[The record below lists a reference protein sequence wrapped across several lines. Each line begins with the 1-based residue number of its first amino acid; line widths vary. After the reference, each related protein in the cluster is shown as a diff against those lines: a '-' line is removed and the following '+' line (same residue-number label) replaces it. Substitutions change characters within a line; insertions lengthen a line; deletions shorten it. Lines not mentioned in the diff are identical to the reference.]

1 MKTMTILVLGAGI
14 MQIPAL
20 ETARRNGWRLIV
32 ADGNPDA
39 PGRHLA
45 DAFHAVDL
53 SDEEGLL
60 KLARDYRNHG
70 QLDGV
75 FTAGTDFSTSVAYVA
90 ESLGLPGLDYE
101 SARNARDKFRMRR
114 VLREAGVPAPAFVEV
129 QGVVDLRADSLP
141 TFPLVVKPVDNMGA
155 RGVRRVDTPAELE
168 EAVPEALRFSRSG
181 RVVVEEFISGPE
193 FSIDALVVDG
203 TLHLCGIADR
213 HIRFPPYFIEVGHT
227 MPTERSEAD
236 QQRIAGVLEA
246 AAQALGIRN
255 GAAKGDIFLTDNGPM
270 VGEVAARLS
279 GGYMSGWTY
288 PYSSGVEPTEGA
300 MRIALGLDPGD
311 LTPRRRWTAAER
323 ASVSIPG
330 VVAEVRGIDSV
341 QKMGAIRDLFERVG
355 PGDEVV
361 FPRNNTEKAANVIA
375 AAPEREEAVRAA
387 EGGIAR
393 IIVRL
398 EPNRDETAAFLD
410 EPTGPQALKLHDE
423 RNRRALSVMPEDIAN
438 AGVRA
443 YHPLPAPEAET
454 SPDWNYRT
462 LSDTLSIL
470 SSLTG
475 LRPARRGEAG
485 YGRRFWRRLLK
496 GGLQGALF
504 HLDTLNE
511 DRRDRRD
518 GTE

>member
-1 MKTMTILVLGAGI
+1 MTILVLGAGI

-60 KLARDYRNHG
+60 ELARDYRNHG

-288 PYSSGVEPTEGA
+288 PYSSGVE
-300 MRIALGLDPGD
+300 
-311 LTPRRRWTAAER
+311 
-323 ASVSIPG
+323 
-330 VVAEVRGIDSV
+330 
-341 QKMGAIRDLFERVG
+341 
-355 PGDEVV
+355 
-361 FPRNNTEKAANVIA
+361 
-375 AAPEREEAVRAA
+375 
-387 EGGIAR
+387 
-393 IIVRL
+393 
-398 EPNRDETAAFLD
+398 
-410 EPTGPQALKLHDE
+410 
-423 RNRRALSVMPEDIAN
+423 
-438 AGVRA
+438 
-443 YHPLPAPEAET
+443 
-454 SPDWNYRT
+454 
-462 LSDTLSIL
+462 
-470 SSLTG
+470 
-475 LRPARRGEAG
+475 
-485 YGRRFWRRLLK
+485 
-496 GGLQGALF
+496 
-504 HLDTLNE
+504 
-511 DRRDRRD
+511 
-518 GTE
+518 